1 MRHILKVN
9 VKPRNKPRL
18 RNQPK
23 PNGVTLYIIL
33 KIAKDGR
40 FASGYSEN
48 EVFLISFA
56 SQMILPD
63 FIKLYGSKLP
73 TAS

>member
-1 MRHILKVN
+1 MLKVN

-33 KIAKDGR
+33 RLSYKEHRVDA
-40 FASGYSEN
+40 
-48 EVFLISFA
+48 
-56 SQMILPD
+56 
-63 FIKLYGSKLP
+63 
-73 TAS
+73 